1 MGTKIEYAIDP
12 LASAIP
18 NGNSFT
24 TVVHGVDDWQY
35 FQTRELIKN
44 KPLKINFRYYSMDRT
59 LEKHNIESIKKT
71 MQIHEDI
78 FKYQVKELHR
88 LYRVQKTLMSELQKE
103 VKQSRIWSNHSHKF
117 IKQNH
122 ATAQHSKERS
132 GSCSGGEAI
141 RITTPSR
148 GFDLERPA
156 AMDED
161 QVGPSSQS
169 PTNLIRSNVD
179 EDNSSEVELRLS
191 IGVSPSSSS
200 KKRSSNYMELDSSS
214 SFKSD
219 RGDHQDFSAPNTPMS
234 SSSAT
239 FDQENK
245 KNMPHWL
252 LGLSISRS

>member
-12 LASAIP
+12 LASALP
-18 NGNSFT
+18 NSNSFT

-44 KPLKINFRYYSMDRT
+44 KPYYSMDRT

-78 FKYQVKELHR
+78 FKHQVKELHR
-88 LYRVQKTLMSELQKE
+88 LYRVQKTLMSELKKE
-103 VKQSRIWSNHSHKF
+103 VKLNQIWSNHSHKF

-122 ATAQHSKERS
+122 ATAQHSRERS
-132 GSCSGGEAI
+132 GSCSGGETI

-156 AMDED
+156 TMDED
-161 QVGPSSQS
+161 QAGPSARS
-169 PTNLIRSNVD
+169 PTNIISNTIIGSNVD

-219 RGDHQDFSAPNTPMS
+219 RGDHQDFSGPNTPMS

-252 LGLSISRS
+252 LGLSINRS